1 MSEEIEFEA
10 YKDILRAGFNKYT
23 RKAYHILPA
32 LDKPFILDIGCGSGV
47 PAMELAGLSSGQIL
61 GLDVNQSVLDR
72 FTRRMEDAGLS
83 DRVKA
88 VRRSMFDMDFADES
102 FDIIWA
108 EGSIAAIG
116 FVRGLREW
124 QRFLRPGGFLT
135 VHDEE
140 GNFAEK
146 LVQITDCGYELI
158 EYFILDSEIWWNEM
172 YAPLE
177 KRINEIRTQPSNV
190 GILPEVGQ
198 DENFIATFKK
208 NPGRYS
214 SVFFVMKKS

>member
-198 DENFIATFKK
+198 DEKFIATFKK